1 MITVTITEDGQFL
14 DEIEFDDA
22 DVITCH
28 GALENVHVVY
38 RIVDGEPVPRAR
50 RYIRATDS
58 FEVVDPSTLYLGEE
72 D

>member
-1 MITVTITEDGQFL
+1 MSFTASST
-14 DEIEFDDA
+14 A
-22 DVITCH
+22 NPCP
-28 GALENVHVVY
+28 A
-38 RIVDGEPVPRAR
+38 PR